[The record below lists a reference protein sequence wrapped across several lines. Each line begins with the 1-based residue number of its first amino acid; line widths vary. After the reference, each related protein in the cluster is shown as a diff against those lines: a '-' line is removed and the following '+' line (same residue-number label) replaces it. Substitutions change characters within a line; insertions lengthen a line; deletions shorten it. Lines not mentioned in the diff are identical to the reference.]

1 MPKLFSEEHELFRD
15 SLRRFLEKEAAPYY
29 EQWEKEREIPRT
41 FWRKMGEQGYLV
53 PWADEAYGG
62 SATDFLYS
70 VVIAEELARVGAGL
84 IGIALHNDIVA
95 PYIATYGTEEQKAR
109 WLPRC
114 ITGEAILAVAM
125 TEPGTGSD
133 LAAVKTTAIRDGDH
147 YVINGA
153 KTFITNGI
161 LADIVVVVCR
171 TDPDAQPPHRGISLI
186 VVERDTP
193 GFTRGRKLEKI
204 GMHSQDTAELF
215 FDNCRVPVSNL
226 LGEEGKGFYYLM
238 EKLQQERLIVAIQ
251 ALAETETM
259 FAETLDYVK
268 TRQAFGKP
276 IGTFQHNAFK
286 MAEMATDIALGR
298 SFLENLI
305 RDHMAGENVV
315 TQVSM
320 AKWWITE
327 MANRVAYQCL
337 QLYGGYGYME
347 EYPIARHFRDLRVSA
362 IYAGTNEIMKSIIA
376 KNLGLA

>member
-15 SLRRFLEKEAAPYY
+15 SFRRFLEKEAVPYY
-29 EQWEKEREIPRT
+29 AQWEKEREIPRS
-41 FWRKMGEQGYLV
+41 FWRKLGEQGYLV
-53 PWADEAYGG
+53 PWAEERYGG
-62 SATDFLYS
+62 AETDFLYS
-70 VVIAEELARVGAGL
+70 VVIAEELARVGASL
-84 IGIALHNDIVA
+84 IGVALHNDIVA
-95 PYIATYGTEEQKAR
+95 PYIQSYGTEAQKAA

-114 ITGEAILAVAM
+114 ISGEAILAVAM

-133 LAAVKTTAIRDGDH
+133 LASVKTTAIRDGDS
-147 YVINGA
+147 YILNGA

-161 LADIVVVVCR
+161 LADLVVVVCK

-186 VVERDTP
+186 MVERGAP
-193 GFTRGRKLEKI
+193 GFTRGRKLEKM

-215 FDNCRVPVSNL
+215 FENCRVPASNL

-251 ALAETETM
+251 ALAETEAM
-259 FAETLDYVK
+259 FEETLEYVK
-268 TRQAFGKP
+268 TRTAFGQP

-286 MAEMATDIALGR
+286 MAEMATDIALAR
-298 SFLENLI
+298 NFIENLI
-305 RDHMAGENVV
+305 RDHIAGQDVIS
-315 TQVSM
+315 QVSM
-320 AKWWITE
+320 AKWWVTE
-327 MANRVAYQCL
+327 MANRAAYQCQ

-347 EYPIARHFRDLRVSA
+347 EYPVARHYRDLRVSA